1 MGGGISRRF
10 FLGGAVSAVANVV
23 FADAPERSIRPKPRD
38 PERIAAV
45 AREVRRQ
52 SAPAIAD
59 LVDEARL
66 GGLVGFIVADAR
78 TGDVL
83 ESLMPDELLPPAS
96 VAKSVTALYAMTALG
111 EGFRFQTRL
120 IATGPITEGRLDGD
134 LVLEGSGDPELDT
147 DDLAEIAAKLKAAG
161 LREVTGRFR
170 VYAGALPYIRS
181 IDPEQP
187 DHVGYNPAISGVN
200 LNFNRVHFQ
209 WQRAS
214 TGWAVSMD
222 ARSDTLRPAVSV
234 AKMAVVNRDLPVYT
248 YRDAMGVDEWT
259 VASQALGNG
268 GSRWLPV
275 RRPDL
280 YAGEVLQVLAGAQ
293 GIRLPDAE
301 ITGTRPSGTAIV
313 THDSD
318 SLSEMTRLMLR
329 YSTNITAEVLG
340 LTASR
345 KGGAPVDS
353 LQASARAMSDWMR
366 ATMGAKDAVFLDHSG
381 LSGES
386 RVSARDLCKMLV
398 AVGPAGSLHA
408 HLKEVPVWDDQSKP
422 LIGAPYQIHAKTGTL
437 NFVSALAGYVTP
449 DVGPPLAFAIFT
461 ADVERRAQIP
471 PEEMER
477 PNGASAWA
485 QRARLLQQKLI
496 RRWAAVYSV

>member
-1 MGGGISRRF
+1 M
-10 FLGGAVSAVANVV
+10 
-23 FADAPERSIRPKPRD
+23 
-38 PERIAAV
+38 
-45 AREVRRQ
+45 REVRRQ
-52 SAPAIAD
+52 AAPAVSD
-59 LVDEARL
+59 LIDEARL
-66 GGLVGFIVADAR
+66 GGTVGFIVADAR

-83 ESLMPDELLPPAS
+83 ESLMPDEPLPPAS
-96 VAKSVTALYAMTALG
+96 VAKSVTALYAMSALG
-111 EGFRFQTRL
+111 AAFRFSTRL

-134 LVLEGSGDPELDT
+134 LVLEGSGDPDLNT
-147 DDLAEIAAKLKAAG
+147 DDLAEMATRLKAAG
-161 LREVTGRFR
+161 LREITGRFR
-170 VYAGALPYIRS
+170 IYSGALPYIRS

-209 WQRAS
+209 WQRAE

-222 ARSDTLRPAVSV
+222 ARSDSLRPAVSV

-280 YAGEVLQVLAGAQ
+280 YAGEVLQVLAGAH
-293 GIRLPDAE
+293 GIRLPSPE
-301 ITGTRPSGTAIV
+301 VTTTRPTGSAIV

-318 SLSEMTRLMLR
+318 DLSEMTRLMLR

-345 KGGAPVDS
+345 KAGAPVDS
-353 LQASARAMSDWMR
+353 LQASAHAMNDWMR
-366 ATMGAKDAVFLDHSG
+366 DTMGATDAHFEDHSG
-381 LSGES
+381 LSGNS
-386 RVSARDLCKMLV
+386 RVSARDLVRMLI
-398 AVGPAGSLHA
+398 ADGPGGALHA
-408 HLKEVPVWDDQSKP
+408 HLKDIPVWNDQSKP
-422 LIGAPYQIHAKTGTL
+422 VSGAHYLIHAKTGTL

-461 ADVERRAQIP
+461 ADTERRALIP

-477 PNGASAWA
+477 PNGAGAWA
-485 QRARLLQQKLI
+485 GRARLLQQKLI